1 MCDGYVFVPCSV
13 GFYPAYCKICCYFY
27 LIFAFGANI
36 FYIVL
41 PYYVYYLLL
50 IFLIVALAYYSST
63 YRARISSADSFVS
76 LSSYTTGS
84 FPLAVV

>member
-1 MCDGYVFVPCSV
+1 MCVGYVFVPCIV
-13 GFYPAYCKICCYFY
+13 GFYPAYCKIYCYFY

-41 PYYVYYLLL
+41 PYYVYYLVLV
-50 IFLIVALAYYSST
+50 FLIVARAYCNST
-63 YRARISSADSFVS
+63 YRANMSSSDSLVAVF
-76 LSSYTTGS
+76 SYLTGS